1 MEPLPLRD
9 IHLPL
14 PVGFWPL
21 APGWWIVSAVVLM
34 ILAFALFLFY
44 KHRRPTALKEALAKL
59 EVYLGDAE
67 LSPRARNQ
75 GISLLLRQLA
85 ISTEGRD
92 EIAGLSGSAWIAWLE
107 KKLADQGL
115 SDGMKRFIEQGAYSR
130 QNEIR
135 IDSPAFRKEITAAFL
150 AVGQP
155 ASTRR
160 YEKWINHPWLRK
172 LHETVFSRF
181 LKRSSKAV

>member
-21 APGWWIVSAVVLM
+21 APGWWIVGIVALM
-34 ILAFALFLFY
+34 ILALALFLLY
-44 KHRRPTALKEALAKL
+44 RHRRPTALKEALAKL
-59 EVYLGDAE
+59 EVFLSDAE
-67 LSPRARNQ
+67 LSPMARNQ

-107 KKLADQGL
+107 KRL
-115 SDGMKRFIEQGAYSR
+115 SNQEMSNAMKQFLEQGPYSR

-135 IDSPAFRKEITAAFL
+135 TNSPAFRKEITAAFL

-155 ASTRR
+155 ASTTRDQ
-160 YEKWINHPWLRK
+160 KWINHPWLQK
-172 LHETVFSRF
+172 LQDAVFYRF
-181 LKRSSKAV
+181 SKRSSKEA

>member
-21 APGWWIVSAVVLM
+21 APGWWIVCAVALM
-34 ILAFALFLFY
+34 MLAFALFLFY
-44 KHRRPTALKEALAKL
+44 RHRRPTALKEALAKL
-59 EVYLGDAE
+59 ELFLGDEE

-107 KKLADQGL
+107 KKLAAQGL

-130 QNEIR
+130 LNEIR
-135 IDSPAFRKEITAAFL
+135 TDSPAFRKEITEAFL

-155 ASTRR
+155 ASTSRL
-160 YEKWINHPWLRK
+160 EKWIHHPWLPK
-172 LHETVFSRF
+172 LQDPVFSRF
-181 LKRSSKAV
+181 SKRSSKEV